1 MNWRVVLALLPTSL
15 RLFSLVKPEAPTKFR
30 DDPTIFAAEK
40 MRFMNLRMIGKCV
53 TLLGVVIA
61 MTGLAWTA
69 FIMLEK
75 AKAPYLDKAEI
86 DRRVEKARYYPSY
99 NADTTEKGF
108 QEKALARQVAQWPYS
123 VAITFVGW
131 IMVLAGMPVW
141 VFSANIISNE
151 RNVIDRILYDAKAT
165 QVAEGAAVEQVI
177 QEGWKPAIFGMILC
191 MLGAALFQIVINRYE
206 EVVPN
211 TLLYR
216 FMSSLCIAGVGGLV
230 VVSAFSKRPVRR
242 RLATAINIMIIA
254 ACCLYLSNRSIP
266 PEFPGG
272 NRTLFGSVVA
282 LATSVTIAAIW
293 ILANVLAFFYRSAKI
308 KDWLTIPWKY
318 LRIPLFVLSVLLVS
332 MDIMTPL
339 FTEVAASMYW
349 VLFLIALQIA
359 ATSQLLV
366 CGVIFGFTR
375 FTKWKLFL
383 FSVGLYILLVHTSA
397 VTIMTA
403 FSTASGS
410 FVVWLIGSVVFDFV
424 LVLPYSLWLGRQ
436 RIMHTVWESTFLNDK
451 PV

>member
-1 MNWRVVLALLPTSL
+1 MHAWR
-15 RLFSLVKPEAPTKFR
+15 
-30 DDPTIFAAEK
+30 
-40 MRFMNLRMIGKCV
+40 
-53 TLLGVVIA
+53 
-61 MTGLAWTA
+61 
-69 FIMLEK
+69 
-75 AKAPYLDKAEI
+75 
-86 DRRVEKARYYPSY
+86 
-99 NADTTEKGF
+99 
-108 QEKALARQVAQWPYS
+108 
-123 VAITFVGW
+123 
-131 IMVLAGMPVW
+131 
-141 VFSANIISNE
+141 
-151 RNVIDRILYDAKAT
+151 
-165 QVAEGAAVEQVI
+165 
-177 QEGWKPAIFGMILC
+177 
-191 MLGAALFQIVINRYE
+191 
-206 EVVPN
+206 
-211 TLLYR
+211 
-216 FMSSLCIAGVGGLV
+216 
-230 VVSAFSKRPVRR
+230 SAFSNSDQSLRGSRTQYIALPFHVEPVHRWRR
-242 RLATAINIMIIA
+242 RLGRRLCIFQA
-254 ACCLYLSNRSIP
+254 SRSSP
-266 PEFPGG
+266 PGNGHKHHDHSRMLLVSVEPLDSSRVPGG

-282 LATSVTIAAIW
+282 LATSVTVATIW

-318 LRIPLFVLSVLLVS
+318 LRIPFFVLSVLLVS

-339 FTEVAASMYW
+339 FTEVAASMFW

-397 VTIMTA
+397 VTIVTA